1 MFDIWLGVQSDRE
14 IGIEYDAQFLAQG
27 KWVAPSAEVEK
38 KFEWE
43 GGEFKFTYNSK
54 VPVGYPVDQEVWEEV
69 WQKYEVRE
77 GDCSHVEE

>member
-1 MFDIWLGVQSDRE
+1 M
-14 IGIEYDAQFLAQG
+14 
-27 KWVAPSAEVEK
+27 APSAEVEK

-54 VPVGYPVDQEVWEEV
+54 VPVGHPVDQEVWEEV